1 MAKKDIRGSKILFD
15 NGADGELICFHCQ
28 QAIEKYI
35 KGYLIY
41 KTGHLFEGHNLVKL
55 CKSAALYNESF
66 NALIKEMA
74 FVNAFYI
81 ETRYPSVD
89 PLIVSKE
96 DVTLCLDIMDRVVKM
111 IDKLIEIDRL

>member
-28 QAIEKYI
+28 QAIEKYF

-41 KTGHLFEGHNLVKL
+41 KTGRLIEGHNLVKL
-55 CKSAALYNESF
+55 CKRVMLYDQSF
-66 NALIKEMA
+66 CEFIKEMA

-81 ETRYPSVD
+81 ETRYPSIE
-89 PLIVSKE
+89 PLFVSKE
-96 DVTLCLDIMDRVVKM
+96 DVILCLDIMGRVVHK
-111 IDKLIEIDRL
+111 IDKLIEIDR